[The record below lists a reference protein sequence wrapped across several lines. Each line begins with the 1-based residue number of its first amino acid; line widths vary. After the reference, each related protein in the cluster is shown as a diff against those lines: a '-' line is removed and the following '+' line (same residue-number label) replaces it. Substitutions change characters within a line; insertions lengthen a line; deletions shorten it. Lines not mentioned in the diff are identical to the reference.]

1 MTANDKQSS
10 LPAPVSLTLEEAMQ
24 VAGGS
29 TAAHFVLEH
38 IIIGRPAFER
48 LNPVQVP
55 VFQVGGV

>member
-1 MTANDKQSS
+1 
-10 LPAPVSLTLEEAMQ
+10 MQ